1 MKIISLFVLLV
12 LIPVGSS
19 LAEER
24 QLEKG
29 NALDEALDKASSFRR
44 CCDDYESYV
53 NGELVAWGWIINC
66 QEYFGET
73 IDLNNTGDM
82 QMIKMA
88 CTNEIEKNLP
98 EYSPD
103 QRDDDPPVLQR

>member
-1 MKIISLFVLLV
+1 MKIISLFILLV

-19 LAEER
+19 LSEER

-29 NALDEALDKASSFRR
+29 NATNEALEKASSLRK

-53 NGELVAWGWIINC
+53 NGESDMESIGPCNN
-66 QEYFGET
+66 YFGES
-73 IDLNNTGDM
+73 INPNDPSDM
-82 QMIKMA
+82 QMIKLA

-98 EYSPD
+98 EHLSG
-103 QRDDDPPVLQR
+103 QKDDDPPVIQR